1 MTQLSRTAMIPQLAI
16 SESPRIWHYGL
27 RALYK
32 HAQRVQFTAPRLR
45 ERSKSPRAALLSGHG
60 STPRHLWMPAGR
72 KVPVTPTL
80 SGKRSKEYI
89 EALISQ

>member
-1 MTQLSRTAMIPQLAI
+1 MTQLSRTAMIPQLAS

-45 ERSKSPRAALLSGHG
+45 ERSEARALRRFRVRETLRAIHGCWPVARCPSPQPSPASGAR
-60 STPRHLWMPAGR
+60 ST
-72 KVPVTPTL
+72 
-80 SGKRSKEYI
+80 
-89 EALISQ
+89 